1 MKIILTAI
9 GFLIIQEV
17 TPDGGKELTHIM
29 LDEVVAVKTHKF
41 EEGGEAEFYMRN
53 GLSDSLG
60 WKPISIQCY
69 NDADYIKLYNAIYS
83 RLEE

>member
-53 GLSDSLG
+53 
-60 WKPISIQCY
+60 
-69 NDADYIKLYNAIYS
+69 
-83 RLEE
+83 